1 MGILHHL
8 SCTIFFYPLEF
19 ILATSYLLSFLST
32 HYRLLLNL
40 WQDGKIPL
48 SRVNKNQVSGQ
59 FDFFFFFL
67 GNIPAQPASHS
78 LELVILWIPCT
89 LRAPSLALCEL
100 PWIPVPRT
108 PCLLIPQ
115 FYWCTASWER
125 AHGGRGRGRFILEL
139 IKSWGHCEP
148 CKLLQVVKGGQRA
161 RLPSRGIFFRQF
173 YKEILKERA
182 PNLHDSSSG
191 WFLSSR

>member
-8 SCTIFFYPLEF
+8 SCTIFLYPLEF

-67 GNIPAQPASHS
+67 ETSLLSQPP
-78 LELVILWIPCT
+78 ILWNWLFSESLAT